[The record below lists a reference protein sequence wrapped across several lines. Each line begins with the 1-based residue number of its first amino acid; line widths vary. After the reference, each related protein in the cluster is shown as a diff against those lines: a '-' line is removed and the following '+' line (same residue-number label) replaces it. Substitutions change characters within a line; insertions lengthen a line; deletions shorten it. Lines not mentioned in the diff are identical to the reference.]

1 MRRFY
6 RNYIENN
13 LFFWIF
19 SLAALGLIVAGFL
32 FPPPGQIDNSV
43 LVGAGELNGSIA
55 LGCVLRAIDKG
66 VDVTAQ
72 HNNTSISIT
81 NRDEETNKE
90 EEDKIEEGVE

>member
-13 LFFWIF
+13 LFFWVF
-19 SLAALGLIVAGFL
+19 SLAALGLIIAGFL

-43 LVGAGELNGSIA
+43 LVGAGELNGTIA

-81 NRDEETNKE
+81 NREEE
-90 EEDKIEEGVE
+90 EEDKVEEEVG

>member
-19 SLAALGLIVAGFL
+19 SIASLGLIVAGFL

-43 LVGAGELNGSIA
+43 LVAAGELNGSIA
-55 LGCVLRAIDKG
+55 LGAVIKAIDKG

-81 NRDEETNKE
+81 NREEE
-90 EEDKIEEGVE
+90 EEDKKDKDEEEVE

>member
-6 RNYIENN
+6 KNYIESN
-13 LFFWIF
+13 LFFWVF

-32 FPPPGQIDNSV
+32 FPPPGQLDNSV
-43 LVGAGELNGSIA
+43 LVGAGELNGTIA
-55 LGCVLRAIDKG
+55 LGCVLKAIDRG

-81 NRDEETNKE
+81 NREEEEGDKKDKDEEE
-90 EEDKIEEGVE
+90 VG

>member
-19 SLAALGLIVAGFL
+19 SIAALGLIIAGFL

-43 LVGAGELNGSIA
+43 LVAAGELNGSIA
-55 LGCVLRAIDKG
+55 LGAVLRAIDKG

-72 HNNTSISIT
+72 HNNTSI
-81 NRDEETNKE
+81 DKVE
-90 EEDKIEEGVE
+90 EEVE